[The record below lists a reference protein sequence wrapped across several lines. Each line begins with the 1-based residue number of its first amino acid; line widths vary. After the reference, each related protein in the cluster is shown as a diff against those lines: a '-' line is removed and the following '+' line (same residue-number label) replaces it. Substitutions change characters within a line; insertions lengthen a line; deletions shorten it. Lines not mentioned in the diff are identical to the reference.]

1 MKTIFNINFTR
12 GSRKNNIP
20 LLILMIFSFMFS
32 QKVNAQ
38 KRLDHIAINDSVYR
52 EGYIKFNVKNP
63 TTSVSFKWRKNDP
76 YEEYTIDEISEFYG
90 KYRNY
95 LRKTLDFRGKTVTVF
110 LERLVYDNPTISIF
124 KWMDE
129 KGVFFIE
136 SESGLSLLG
145 DDFREEISNKLDDPS
160 LSVIVAMSKLN
171 YTSLSYLLTVANRG
185 ENSQTFSRFFRVS
198 PQVGGS
204 FSSFQL
210 AVPDQNNLLS
220 ISGRGSN
227 FGINFEFLPTY
238 SRNLSLN
245 ILPSFS
251 TGSAAG
257 FKAYTDGESNFETD
271 IYFNFSSLQIPAT
284 VKYYIEL
291 QPNSFRAFVE
301 MGYLWSSLKAE
312 DGEMDIA
319 ELKESIIATDSRE
332 FNTSGNYHG
341 IIAGLG
347 LEKYLRNTM
356 AFTLGIRY
364 SSQRNTNSEKMDQ
377 ITPYI
382 GFKF

>member
-1 MKTIFNINFTR
+1 LF
-12 GSRKNNIP
+12 
-20 LLILMIFSFMFS
+20 FSFGFF
-32 QKVNAQ
+32 QKAQAQ
-38 KRLDHIAINDSVYR
+38 KKLDHITLNDSAYR
-52 EGYIKFNVKNP
+52 EGYIQFDAKNP
-63 TTSVSFKWRKNDP
+63 TTNVSFKRRKKDL
-76 YEEYTIDEISEFYG
+76 YEDYSIKEISEFYG
-90 KYRNY
+90 KYRSY
-95 LRKTLDFRGKTVTVF
+95 LRKTLDFRGEMVTVF
-110 LERLVYDNPTISIF
+110 LERLIYDNPTISVY
-124 KWMDE
+124 KWMDK

-160 LSVIVAMSKLN
+160 ISTLVEISKLN
-171 YTSLSYLLTVANRG
+171 YTSLSYLLTVANKG
-185 ENSQTFSRFFRVS
+185 VKSQTFSRFFRVS
-198 PQVGGS
+198 PQVGL
-204 FSSFQL
+204 SSLSLQL
-210 AVPDQNNLLS
+210 ALPTQNNLLQL
-220 ISGRGSN
+220 SGTGAN
-227 FGINFEFLPTY
+227 FGLNLEFLPTY
-238 SRNLSLN
+238 DRNLSLN
-245 ILPSFS
+245 ILPSFL
-251 TGSAAG
+251 TGRATG
-257 FKAYTDGESNFETD
+257 FNTYTDGESNFETD
-271 IYFNFSSLQIPAT
+271 IYFNFSSIQIPAT

-319 ELKESIIATDSRE
+319 QLKESIIATDSRE

-347 LEKYLRNTM
+347 FEKYLKNTM

-377 ITPYI
+377 LTPYI